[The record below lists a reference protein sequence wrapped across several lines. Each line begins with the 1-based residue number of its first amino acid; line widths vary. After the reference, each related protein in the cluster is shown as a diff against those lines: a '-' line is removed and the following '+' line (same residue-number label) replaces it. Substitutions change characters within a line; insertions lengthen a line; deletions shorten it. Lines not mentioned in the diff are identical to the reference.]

1 MKLIQ
6 SLYLNNRLFMAS
18 SLLAVVFILVFVFG
32 GGLIIPQIL
41 FYVFLA
47 VIFTDGILL
56 FRVKRGLNGSRLAP
70 DRLSN
75 GDENEIKI
83 HFENFYGAIAPT
95 TPQSHRLTH
104 RRFPRW
110 PFLGFRWC
118 F

>member
-83 HFENFYGAIAPT
+83 HFENFYAFTVSI
-95 TPQSHRLTH
+95 RV
-104 RRFPRW
+104 FDEI
-110 PFLGFRWC
+110 PFQFQATSGD
-118 F
+118 